1 MGSACC
7 IRIQPSSAIR
17 PPAAL
22 CPPPLH
28 QSLDLS
34 GNALTAGLPA
44 AWIAPGSWPALAVLD
59 LSHNPLGGSLPS
71 ILPAALNATAA
82 RATVQGWID
91 RNQYAGQ
98 LPPPPPLQQLMLS
111 GCQLSGRLPFDWA
124 LLDGLMLLWLNE

>member
-1 MGSACC
+1 MVHPYPTCPLQSD
-7 IRIQPSSAIR
+7 R
-17 PPAAL
+17 PTLPARL
-22 CPPPLH
+22 
-28 QSLDLS
+28 QSFDLS

-44 AWIAPGSWPALAVLD
+44 AWVAPGSWPALAVLD

-91 RNQYAGQ
+91 HSPPPAGQ

-111 GCQLSGRLPFDWA
+111 GCQLNGRLPFDWA